1 MADSKPS
8 TLMAGIKFFTRSIS
22 FAKASS
28 INVALVKERNWQSL
42 CFSHRAIR
50 SFLRTRGS
58 PPVYMYI
65 YTPISLPWVI
75 MESISSKVRFSLLP
89 YSAAQQP
96 VQCRLQAEVGSS
108 RMAQGILQLYF
119 FRYSSCFGQPM
130 IFALR
135 KKFSKVAFRT
145 SESVSFRMFIT
156 S

>member
-1 MADSKPS
+1 
-8 TLMAGIKFFTRSIS
+8 
-22 FAKASS
+22 
-28 INVALVKERNWQSL
+28 
-42 CFSHRAIR
+42 
-50 SFLRTRGS
+50 
-58 PPVYMYI
+58 MYI